1 MQLNT
6 FIKRLRNEMRNDTGV
21 NGDAQRLEQ
30 LTWLLFLKI
39 YDAREM
45 EWEILEEDY
54 QSIIPEEFRW
64 HSWAANKM
72 DGSSMTGVELID
84 FVDNRLFPALKN
96 LNITPDTP
104 LKQAIVKAA
113 FEDVHNYMKD
123 GTLLRGVINIID
135 ELDFT
140 DFQERHAFNEIYETM
155 LRELQAQG
163 SAGEYYTPRALT
175 DFIVKMVDPK
185 LGESVADL
193 ACGTGGFLTSTLK
206 HLESQTSTSQDAETL
221 GKSVYGIEKK
231 PFPYLLC
238 ITNMIL
244 HGVDNP
250 MIYRANSLEK
260 NVRDYEEEDKFDVI
274 VMNPPYGGSEKDIV
288 KNNFP
293 MDLRSSETAD
303 LFIVLIMYR
312 LRENGRA
319 AVILPDGFLFGAD
332 VKTNIKRR
340 LMSEFNLHTIIRLPG
355 SVFAPY
361 TSIKTNVL
369 FFDNTG
375 PTENTWFYRL
385 DMPEGYK
392 HFSKTK
398 PIRLEHLQPA
408 IEWWNDRVD
417 FEDSDGNYKAKCY
430 TIDEI
435 EQSGYD
441 LNRCDPVQESDEIL
455 PPEELIANFR
465 KERAELTAKMD
476 EILEQIEKILGEN
489 Q

>member
-64 HSWAANKM
+64 HNWAANKM
-72 DGSSMTGVELID
+72 DGSSMTGAELID

-250 MIYRANSLEK
+250 MIYRSNSLEK

-312 LRENGRA
+312 LKTNGRA

-340 LMSEFNLHTIIRLPG
+340 LMSEFNLHTVIRLPG

-375 PTENTWFYRL
+375 PTKNTWFYRL

-408 IEWWNDRVD
+408 MDWWSDRVEID
-417 FEDSDGNYKAKCY
+417 DSDGNYKAKCY

-435 EQSGYD
+435 EQSGCN

-455 PPEELIANFR
+455 PPEELIANFK
-465 KERAELTAKMD
+465 KERTELTAKMD

>member
-72 DGSSMTGVELID
+72 DGSSMTGAELID

-96 LNITPDTP
+96 LNITPETP

-175 DFIVKMVDPK
+175 DFIVRMVDPK

-206 HLESQTSTSQDAETL
+206 HLESQASTSQDAETL
-221 GKSVYGIEKK
+221 GKSVFGIEKK

-260 NVRDYEEEDKFDVI
+260 NVRDYEEQDKFDVI
-274 VMNPPYGGSEKDIV
+274 MMNPPYGGSEKDIV

-361 TSIKTNVL
+361 TTIKTNVL

-375 PTENTWFYRL
+375 PTGNIWFYRL

-408 IEWWNDRVD
+408 MEWWNDRVEI
-417 FEDSDGNYKAKCY
+417 EDSDGNYKAKCY

-455 PPEELIANFR
+455 PPEELIANFK

-476 EILEQIEKILGEN
+476 EILEQIEKILGES

>member
-64 HSWAANKM
+64 HSWAVNKM
-72 DGSSMTGVELID
+72 DGSSMTGAELID

-206 HLESQTSTSQDAETL
+206 HLESQASTSQDAETL
-221 GKSVYGIEKK
+221 GKSVFGIEKK

-250 MIYRANSLEK
+250 MIYRANSLDK
-260 NVRDYEEEDKFDVI
+260 NVRDYEEADKFDVI
-274 VMNPPYGGSEKDIV
+274 VMNPPTVVPRRI
-288 KNNFP
+288 
-293 MDLRSSETAD
+293 SSRTTSRW
-303 LFIVLIMYR
+303 ISV
-312 LRENGRA
+312 A
-319 AVILPDGFLFGAD
+319 A
-332 VKTNIKRR
+332 RQ
-340 LMSEFNLHTIIRLPG
+340 
-355 SVFAPY
+355 
-361 TSIKTNVL
+361 
-369 FFDNTG
+369 
-375 PTENTWFYRL
+375 PTC
-385 DMPEGYK
+385 
-392 HFSKTK
+392 S
-398 PIRLEHLQPA
+398 
-408 IEWWNDRVD
+408 
-417 FEDSDGNYKAKCY
+417 S
-430 TIDEI
+430 
-435 EQSGYD
+435 S
-441 LNRCDPVQESDEIL
+441 S
-455 PPEELIANFR
+455 
-465 KERAELTAKMD
+465 
-476 EILEQIEKILGEN
+476 
-489 Q
+489 